1 MATQA
6 LRGLRWAALGL
17 LSLAACVGGSEA
29 APVTAGSANGLE
41 TLSTAAPTA
50 SAQAPVVVEPT
61 PAMDP
66 VVEFPSEPVWREFW
80 FPIENPDR
88 DRGPLSSLILNWAN
102 PQPGMAVADL
112 GAGGGYYTFRLADA
126 VGAEGHVW
134 AVDVDGRMTRKV
146 AWEAHARGVSQVT
159 ALRVQRGNLGLLER
173 SLDLAVMIDTGAL
186 NSCRPADN
194 ARYFSQVASALNPGA
209 HFLFMDATHD
219 SGTPDPM
226 GGADGCRTPT
236 VDEVAQLAS
245 ADFTELRRQEV
256 ATGDVWRGY
265 LILLQ
270 RKP

>member
-17 LSLAACVGGSEA
+17 VSLAACVGGTEA
-29 APVTAGSANGLE
+29 APVTAGPDNGLE
-41 TLSTAAPTA
+41 TLATGAPTGN
-50 SAQAPVVVEPT
+50 AQAPVVVET
-61 PAMDP
+61 APAMDP

-112 GAGGGYYTFRLADA
+112 GAGGGYYTFRIANA
-126 VGAEGHVW
+126 VGADGHVW
-134 AVDVDGRMTRKV
+134 AVDIDGRMTRKI
-146 AWEAHARGVSQVT
+146 AWEARARGVSQVT
-159 ALRVQRGNLGLLER
+159 ALRVRRGNLGLLER

-186 NSCRPADN
+186 NTCRPADN
-194 ARYFSQVASALNPGA
+194 ARYFAQVANALSPGGR
-209 HFLFMDATHD
+209 FLFMDATHD
-219 SGTPDPM
+219 SEVTGPM
-226 GGADGCRTPT
+226 GGADGCRNPT
-236 VDEVAQLAS
+236 VDEVAQLAA

-265 LILLQ
+265 LILLE
-270 RKP
+270 RRP